1 MFFPRLSFRAAFI
14 AGLGLVFGVGGLI
27 SALPAEARTRVGT
40 LECNV
45 APGIGLIITSK
56 QALSC
61 RFRSVS
67 GRTQYYVGTIRKFG
81 LDIGASGPGRLV
93 WDVFAPT
100 DPGTRFALAGSYVG
114 ATADVA
120 IGAGLGANALVGGSS
135 RSIAL
140 QPLSVTAGT
149 GLNIAVGVGDLLLE
163 PAPRW
168 RRHR

>member
-14 AGLGLVFGVGGLI
+14 AGLGLVFGVGGLL

>member
-1 MFFPRLSFRAAFI
+1 MLVSRQSFRAVLLAGFSLAFG
-14 AGLGLVFGVGGLI
+14 AGSLLVT
-27 SALPAEARTRVGT
+27 LPAQARTRVGT

-45 APGIGLIITSK
+45 APGVGLIITSK

-61 RFRSVS
+61 RFQSAS

-81 LDIGASGPGRLV
+81 LDIGASGPSRLV

-100 DPGTRFALAGSYVG
+100 DPGTRFALAGRYLG
-114 ATADVA
+114 ATAGAA

-140 QPLSVTAGT
+140 QPLSVSAGT
-149 GLNIAVGVGDLLLE
+149 GLNIAVGVGYLLLE
-163 PAPRW
+163 PAPR
-168 RRHR
+168 